1 MKAAWILLSF
11 TALHTAFAA
20 PDPSPFAKRAFGGLH
35 PRLSPDGKTIAL
47 SYHGTICTM
56 PAEGGQMRRLSRGE
70 GYDIEPAWSPDG
82 LRIAFINSPGFG
94 GGALRVIDAGT
105 GTDSALPQIVRGA
118 GPLWFA
124 PDGKRVLGKFS
135 LPEAKVGIAWCDLAT
150 GALTPL
156 AGVPE
161 SWAMRLRGVH
171 ALSPDG
177 KWIYFAEHRD
187 AEGEQSGNQGPQ
199 ALLRRLPAEGGTLET
214 ICEWPARI
222 YGLCVAADG
231 ASVFLGTD
239 PGVPHN
245 DVWQVPLRDSLRDA
259 RKLTF
264 GQADED
270 SPSVSSS
277 DVMIYSDNAEGA
289 SALVRYDMKSG
300 ERRALSIES
309 INFGEKMSPLRLSIV
324 DKTSDKQAVAR
335 VSVRQEGGKFHFP
348 VGAMH
353 RHTAGVGHFYCRDSA
368 TLYLPVGKYELLAF
382 RGPEYRMTQ
391 VSIEVKEGVEST
403 ARLELERWTHSA
415 KEGWFSGENHIHA
428 NYGYG
433 SWYNSPRSILDQC
446 EGEDL
451 NVANLVAANSDGD
464 AVFDREYFRGRL
476 DPLSTPNTLLWW
488 NEEFRSTMWGHM
500 TLFHLRSLVEPVFTG
515 FKATTNPWDVPTNAD
530 IAQRAH
536 MQGGTASYT
545 HPASNLLDSYN
556 AAYAAK
562 GLPVDVASGAID
574 MLDVMGWVYE
584 PTLPLWY
591 RLLNCGFHLP
601 AAAGTDVFLNRVPS
615 SPPGWGR
622 VYVHVPDGLT
632 YEKWIANL
640 RTGRSFIS
648 NGPMIELTV
657 ADKTIGDTVKLDAPG
672 KLRVKGRARSQ
683 FPLEKLELVL
693 DGNVIATGTVADD
706 KLSATIDTEV
716 AMEHAGWLAL
726 RTAGPVVN
734 RWPSHY
740 GLRAHTN
747 PVYLDVKGHPADKH
761 AHAEYFLTWIDRL
774 EADLKRRDQIP
785 EDQLQHVKTHLM
797 LARNAYRAML
807 QK

>member
-1 MKAAWILLSF
+1 MKSASFLLGVVLVLSS
-11 TALHTAFAA
+11 FAA
-20 PDPSPFAKRAFGGLH
+20 VPDPNPFVRRAFGGLH
-35 PRLSPDGKTIAL
+35 PRLSPDGQRIAL
-47 SYHGTICTM
+47 SYQGTICTL
-56 PAEGGQMRRLSRGE
+56 PSSGGRLKRLSRGE

-82 LRIAFINSPGFG
+82 ERIAFINSPNFG
-94 GGALRVIDAGT
+94 GGTLQVINAQT
-105 GTDSALPQIVRGA
+105 GEMQPLPKVVRGA

-124 PDGKRVLGKFS
+124 SDGKRVLGKFS
-135 LPEAKVGIAWCDLAT
+135 LPEGKIGIAWCDLTTA
-150 GALTPL
+150 ALTPL

-199 ALLRRLPAEGGTLET
+199 ALLRRLPAEGGAAET
-214 ICEWPARI
+214 ICEWPARV
-222 YGLCVAADG
+222 YGMCVAADG
-231 ASVFLGTD
+231 GSVFLATD
-239 PGVPHN
+239 LGVPHN
-245 DVWQVPLRDSLRDA
+245 DVWRVPLHDSMRDA

-270 SPSVSSS
+270 APSAGNEAL
-277 DVMIYSDNAEGA
+277 IYCDNTEGA
-289 SALVRYDMKSG
+289 TALVRYDLASG
-300 ERRALSIES
+300 ERRTLSIDSIES
-309 INFGEKMSPLRLSIV
+309 GGAVSTLEVRVV
-324 DKTSDKQAVAR
+324 DKSDDRPCVAR
-335 VSVRQEGGKFHFP
+335 VSVRQEGGKFYFP

-353 RHTAGVGHFYCRDSA
+353 RQTAGVGHFYCRDSA
-368 TLYLPVGKYELLAF
+368 TLHLPVGKYEVLAF

-391 VSIEVKEGVEST
+391 VSIEVKEGVQNVT
-403 ARLELERWTHSA
+403 RLELERWTHAA

-433 SWYNSPRSILDQC
+433 SWYNSPQTILDQC

-464 AVFDREYFRGRL
+464 AVFDREFFRGGL
-476 DPLSTPNTLLWW
+476 DPLSTPRTLLWW

-500 TLFHLRSLVEPVFTG
+500 TLFHLHSLVEPVFTG
-515 FKATTNPWDVPTNAD
+515 FKSTTNPWDVPTNGD
-530 IAQRAH
+530 VAQRTH

-545 HPASNLLDSYN
+545 HPASNALDLYN
-556 AAYAAK
+556 APYAAK
-562 GLPVDVASGAID
+562 GLPVDVAVGAID

-584 PTLPLWY
+584 QSVPLWY
-591 RLLNCGFHLP
+591 RLLNCGFHIP

-622 VYVHVPDGLT
+622 VYVQVPDGLT
-632 YEKWIANL
+632 YEKWVANL
-640 RTGRSFIS
+640 RAGRSFIS
-648 NGPMIELTV
+648 NGPMIELSV
-657 ADKTIGDTVKLDAPG
+657 DDKTSGDTLALASPG
-672 KLRVKGRARSQ
+672 KIHVKGRARSQ

-693 DGNVIATGTVADD
+693 DGEVVGTGTLADD
-706 KLSATIDTEV
+706 KLTATIDTEV
-716 AMEHAGWLAL
+716 PVEHSGWIAL
-726 RTAGPVVN
+726 RTTGPVVN

-747 PVYLDVKGHPADKH
+747 PVYLEVKDHPADTR
-761 AHAEYFLTWIDRL
+761 AQAEYFLAWIDLL

-797 LARNAYRAML
+797 LARNKYRAML
-807 QK
+807 KQ